1 MADPVDTIWMTELFK
16 ASPIGMVLFDG
27 EGRVAWAN
35 DKIQIMTNLSFNQ
48 LIGLN
53 RDNANSFQLV
63 ELFSKPE
70 KLEIKYRTNQ
80 VPRYLSCEYKTL
92 TSPSGS
98 KVEAAFYTDITEVCL
113 LQQRVE
119 RLILTDEMTGAL
131 NQRGLTRDLEPLI
144 SRSRRYN
151 NSLSLI
157 QFEFDCSTSEDIERT
172 MLQLCRGIRSELR
185 WADLIC
191 RYSEDNFLLVLPETA
206 LEAAHKL
213 ADKLI
218 EHLQSFFGAEMPI
231 CFSTVAEWERGN
243 DVKMLLERMEN
254 GMTVARDN
262 TNACVVAA

>member
-16 ASPIGMVLFDG
+16 ASPVGMVLFDG
-27 EGRVAWAN
+27 DGRVAWAN
-35 DKIQIMTNLSFNQ
+35 DKMQAMTNLSFNQ
-48 LIGLN
+48 LIGLD
-53 RDNANSFQLV
+53 RDSAKSFQLV
-63 ELFSKPE
+63 DLFAMPE

-80 VPRYLSCEYKTL
+80 VPRYLSCDYKIL
-92 TSPSGS
+92 KSSSGAE
-98 KVEAAFYTDITEVCL
+98 VNAGYYTDITEVCL

-144 SRSRRYN
+144 SRSRRYDN
-151 NSLSLI
+151 PLSLI
-157 QFEFDCSTSEDIERT
+157 QFEFDCSVSEDIERT

-206 LEAAHKL
+206 IDAAHKL
-213 ADKLI
+213 AGKLI
-218 EHLQSFFGAEMPI
+218 EHLQSFFGTEMPT

-254 GMTVARDN
+254 GMTIAREN